1 MGGNEMTKRQLNDDE
16 KRFAIKNLKIMK
28 EELEYLEKV
37 DLPKIQLVLDTAEL
51 VVKKQLQEKEIEKK
65 KIAANIEELTNAIK
79 ILKKQL
85 REGVDVIKK
94 TKGGKK

>member
-1 MGGNEMTKRQLNDDE
+1 MTKRQLNDDE